1 MIPAKYVQEKIIMN
15 ALNVIMIQIY
25 LMENVFVNNQI
36 IIIMEMNVKLPIQQF
51 IISYQLNEMNGL
63 KIILLNVVLKT
74 WNFKSVKLALHNII
88 TIWDNVWKLA
98 QIIQQLK
105 EWYVMNHSIHL
116 QHILAIY

>member
-1 MIPAKYVQEKIIMN
+1 MN
-15 ALNVIMIQIY
+15 ALNVMKTQIY
-25 LMENVFVNNQI
+25 PMENVSVNNQM

-105 EWYVMNHSIHL
+105 EWYVKNHSIHL